1 VVARDISKCG
11 LTRKVKSDAVAADCC
26 QTMPEINMLAQTV
39 SGWWMVALTLRLV
52 LRILPDTV
60 TPNP

>member
-1 VVARDISKCG
+1 M
-11 LTRKVKSDAVAADCC
+11 KSDAVAADCC